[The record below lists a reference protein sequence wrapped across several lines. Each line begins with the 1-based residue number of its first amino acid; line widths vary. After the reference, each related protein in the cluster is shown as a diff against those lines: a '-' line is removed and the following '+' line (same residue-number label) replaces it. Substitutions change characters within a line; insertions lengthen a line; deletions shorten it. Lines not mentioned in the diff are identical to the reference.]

1 VGKRRGA
8 VPAIDDARESME
20 DGVMGCGPT
29 LLLQIFWRPFYV
41 GRILKGEKL
50 SDRPVMLSAKFEFV
64 INLKTAGQ
72 TARVRSSDAS
82 NGRGQRRGNSKSLP
96 AM

>member
-1 VGKRRGA
+1 VQC
-8 VPAIDDARESME
+8 PAIYDARESTE
-20 DGVMGCGPT
+20 DGVAAV
-29 LLLQIFWRPFYV
+29 YV
-41 GRILKGEKL
+41 GRILEGEKL

-82 NGRGQRRGNSKSLP
+82 NREVSGAETQNRCLQCEPNSSP
-96 AM
+96 IFPIP